1 MQVNASAILVG
12 PAPAVILND
21 VVPTARESR
30 HRPRATFLRV
40 KSLAAVTG
48 VVVPVSMAHALASMD
63 RKAASATLACVPG
76 VAAVMVAAPLK
87 VASATK
93 DS

>member
-1 MQVNASAILVG
+1 VDSPLLALRVSVIKVNASAILVG

-21 VVPTARESR
+21 VVPIAR
-30 HRPRATFLRV
+30 
-40 KSLAAVTG
+40 

-76 VAAVMVAAPLK
+76 IAAVMVAAPLK